1 MQPKLQLQEEE
12 EEAVQQQAE
21 EEEESVQAKVIQA
34 QSQKKQARSP
44 MAQRLAENKGKG
56 HPLAP
61 AVRKKMEAAFETDFS
76 EVRIHTDP
84 EAVQMSEELG
94 AQAFTHGHDIYFNEG
109 MFNPSSGSGE
119 RLLAHELTHV
129 VQQNKK

>member
-1 MQPKLQLQEEE
+1 MMQPKLQRKEEE

-21 EEEESVQAKVIQA
+21 EEEECAAVQA
-34 QSQKKQARSP
+34 QSQKKQARLP
-44 MAQRLAENKGKG
+44 LAQRLAENKGKG
-56 HPLAP
+56 HPLSP
-61 AVRKKMEAAFETDFS
+61 AVRKKMDAAFETDFS

-109 MFNPSSGSGE
+109 MFNPSSGAGE
-119 RLLAHELTHV
+119 RLLAHELAHV